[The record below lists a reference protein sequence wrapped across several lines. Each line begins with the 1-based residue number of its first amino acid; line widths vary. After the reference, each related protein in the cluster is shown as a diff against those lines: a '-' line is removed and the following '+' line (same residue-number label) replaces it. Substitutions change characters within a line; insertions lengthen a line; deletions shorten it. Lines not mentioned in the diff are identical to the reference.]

1 MNKIAI
7 VTTGHP
13 PFDDRIYWKF
23 AKSLSSGYNVAI
35 FCSTQEIDTTSS
47 NIKILGFNCNL
58 YKNINKHKKLLYY
71 LLEFNPDIIICS
83 EVSAIIP
90 AYRYKLRSKRKCKI
104 ISDITEWYPE
114 NIASKLSGIKK
125 IFKYFYIFKANI
137 ILSNLA
143 NALIIGEKG
152 KKRRY
157 QFIAPFKKKVIIGY
171 YPVLEYFKKSEKK
184 IISNSFTLGYAGV
197 INFKRG
203 IQTLLDIFLE
213 LQKKYPERK
222 IQLKI
227 AGRFDNP
234 AEEKIFDKRIKEE
247 NITNIEFLDW
257 TDYDKIANNLS
268 VMDVC
273 FDLRE
278 LTFIY
283 NNSLPIKFFEY
294 LAASKPVI
302 YSAIKPL
309 KKLGVDKFGFLVDP
323 RNKKEIISTIEKY
336 LTDDNLLLEHSKQA
350 RRFIEEGNNWEEE
363 SKKLLSFI
371 DSFCS

>member
-23 AKSLSSGYNVAI
+23 AKSLSSSYRVAI
-35 FCSTQEIDTTSS
+35 FCSTQEIDSISS
-47 NIKILGFNCNL
+47 NIKILGFNSNL
-58 YKNINKHKKLLYY
+58 NKSIKKHKKLLSY
-71 LLEFNPDIIICS
+71 LLEYQPDIIICS
-83 EVSAIIP
+83 EVSAIIS
-90 AYRYKLRSKRKCKI
+90 AYRYKLRSKSKCKI

-114 NIASKLSGIKK
+114 NITSKLSGIKK
-125 IFKYFYIFKANI
+125 IYTYFYLFKANI
-137 ILSNLA
+137 VLSNLA
-143 NALIIGEKG
+143 NALIIGEEG

-171 YPVLEYFKKSEKK
+171 YPVLEYFKKSNKK
-184 IISNSFTLGYAGV
+184 LEPNSFTLGYAGV

-203 IQTLLDIFLE
+203 IQTLLNVFLE
-213 LQKKYPERK
+213 LQKKYPERN

-227 AGRFDNP
+227 AGKFDNP
-234 AEEKIFDKRIKEE
+234 VEEEIFHKRIKEE
-247 NITNIEFLDW
+247 NINNIEFLDW

-268 VMDVC
+268 EMDVC

-309 KKLGVDKFGFLVDP
+309 KKIGVDKFGFLVNPKD
-323 RNKKEIISTIEKY
+323 KKQITTVVEKY
-336 LTDDNLLLEHSKQA
+336 MFDNDLFNNHSQNA
-350 RRFIEEGNNWEEE
+350 RRFIEEGNNWGEE
-363 SKKLLSFI
+363 SKKLISFI
-371 DSFCS
+371 DSLCN